1 MCETQRVCSCTC
13 FCCSTG
19 TPYCCACHH
28 SSVSASSAC
37 LPPACCLHL
46 CPSLAAR
53 HLLGCALQGKLG
65 QLVQLIQSMS
75 FLTGGLAGMMA
86 AFRPQQGSLNSLAHA
101 GSTAAELASKQ
112 QLQQQWA
119 PTGEGAALAATGD
132 EGEVTV
138 EVLIGCVLAAVEEL
152 PVWESTEVEQVGAR
166 KGSPEM
172 VVVGYPRT
180 HDPTRC
186 PTQPQPPSPRVPPTP
201 SPSLKSRLTRHVL
214 E

>member
-1 MCETQRVCSCTC
+1 MPPQLGFC
-13 FCCSTG
+13 FQCLSAAFMLSAPVSLTG
-19 TPYCCACHH
+19 CA
-28 SSVSASSAC
+28 
-37 LPPACCLHL
+37 P
-46 CPSLAAR
+46 
-53 HLLGCALQGKLG
+53 LLGCALQGKLG

-86 AFRPQQGSLNSLAHA
+86 AFTPQQGSLNSLAHA

-119 PTGEGAALAATGD
+119 PAGEGVMLAATGD
-132 EGEVTV
+132 EGEMTV

-166 KGSPEM
+166 KGLSEM
-172 VVVGYPRT
+172 VVAGYTHT

-186 PTQPQPPSPRVPPTP
+186 PTQPQPNNPPHVPSTP
-201 SPSLKSRLTRHVL
+201 YLSRL
-214 E
+214 